1 MFLYIFYAIDLLTM
15 FIMFLEKMSQQKAT
29 YFDILVLATDF
40 PGTVENKIC
49 FKLYYSFILMEI

>member
-29 YFDILVLATDF
+29 YFDILVPATDF

-49 FKLYYSFILMEI
+49 FKLSIIALS